1 MVWYEEMIFSVAFMC
16 HKIFC
21 LSVFWPPDNP
31 YLFLCIGW
39 KKLKRKGKGRGEKIK
54 IDRREKKNQKKVNKK
69 ESREREREKGRGRS
83 KPSFSSDDR
92 SHHNWQLNH
101 PPQPPR
107 CGPLPSPNTYPN
119 SPHFS
124 TDGTLILLY
133 FSTKIIP
140 FIDGLAIH
148 HNHHQRWQQLQH
160 KPPPTHQINKKR
172 ERET

>member
-1 MVWYEEMIFSVAFMC
+1 MVWYEVMIFSVAFMC
-16 HKIFC
+16 HKILC

-31 YLFLCIGW
+31 YQFLCIGW
-39 KKLKRKGKGRGEKIK
+39 KKLKRKRKGEGKKIK

-69 ESREREREKGRGRS
+69 ESREREREDVATPRS
-83 KPSFSSDDR
+83 HFLFTNIISSDDR
-92 SHHNWQLNH
+92 SQHNWQLNH

-107 CGPLPSPNTYPN
+107 CGPLPSPNTNPN

-140 FIDGLAIH
+140 FIDGLANTITTT
-148 HNHHQRWQQLQH
+148 NPRNQQEER
-160 KPPPTHQINKKR
+160 KR
-172 ERET
+172 EIKPKKK